1 MEWYMMVWRKYAEF
15 NGRARRREYW
25 MFALVNM
32 VIILAVEAVSFG
44 MLTATKSSAF
54 GFLLGGLMI
63 LYCLAVLI
71 PSLSVAVR
79 RLHDIGMSGWLLL
92 ICLVPGI
99 GGLVLLVLFLLDS
112 NPGPNQ
118 YGPNPKALPQMTV

>member
-1 MEWYMMVWRKYAEF
+1 MGRRSCRTRAGRNAMEWYMMVWRKYAEF

-44 MLTATKSSAF
+44 LLTATKSSAF
-54 GFLLGGLMI
+54 GFLLGGLMV

-92 ICLVPGI
+92 ISLVPG
-99 GGLVLLVLFLLDS
+99 V
-112 NPGPNQ
+112 
-118 YGPNPKALPQMTV
+118 